1 MVENFVEKYI
11 PVRIQS
17 QISETLQQVLP
28 YKETQTLAAYEK
40 LRFGEMHQIILD
52 DDGYPNLFE
61 KFKQIRFDIGKIDV
75 NNYQGIKVA
84 KVKPAC
90 LEEVPEEKTGAEPV
104 AKSSSHPGDAE
115 GGRGQSEQNDRG
127 GSEEPPQ
134 QEGAFGIGSG
144 ARGPSLPEPRLTVP
158 KEKE

>member
-40 LRFGEMHQIILD
+40 LRFSEMHQIILD

-75 NNYQGIKVA
+75 DNY
-84 KVKPAC
+84 
-90 LEEVPEEKTGAEPV
+90 
-104 AKSSSHPGDAE
+104 
-115 GGRGQSEQNDRG
+115 
-127 GSEEPPQ
+127 
-134 QEGAFGIGSG
+134 
-144 ARGPSLPEPRLTVP
+144 
-158 KEKE
+158 